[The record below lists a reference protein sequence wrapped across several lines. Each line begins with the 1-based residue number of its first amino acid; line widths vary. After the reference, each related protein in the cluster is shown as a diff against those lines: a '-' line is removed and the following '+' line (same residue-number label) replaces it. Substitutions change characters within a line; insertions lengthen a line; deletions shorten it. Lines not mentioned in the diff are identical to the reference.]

1 VPWIFFSTCLSG
13 GCNCILASS
22 TMVTKIYF
30 PREVLPLSFVLSAF
44 VNMLY
49 CFIVIFAVI
58 LFSGLG
64 FNIVALLYLPIV
76 FVVELFL
83 CIGITLLFSSLTVY
97 VRDLAHIMGIL
108 TMLLQ
113 FLTPV
118 MYPVSR
124 IAGNKKITPFMLHLY
139 MMNPMANIL
148 ECYRNILYNRQ
159 IPDISTLASAVAFGV
174 LFLVVGECCFMK
186 LQKGFAE
193 EL

>member
-1 VPWIFFSTCLSG
+1 
-13 GCNCILASS
+13 
-22 TMVTKIYF
+22 
-30 PREVLPLSFVLSAF
+30 
-44 VNMLY
+44 
-49 CFIVIFAVI
+49 
-58 LFSGLG
+58 
-64 FNIVALLYLPIV
+64 
-76 FVVELFL
+76 
-83 CIGITLLFSSLTVY
+83 
-97 VRDLAHIMGIL
+97 MGIL